1 MNDVIVVGGGASGL
15 CAAIAAKKAGA
26 SDVVVL
32 EKNTEFG
39 KKLLATGNGR
49 CNFTNLRI
57 EKDCYHSDDI
67 DRVMQVISTFDQ
79 AEVLDFMCSVG
90 LGIEYKNGWCYPR
103 SMSAYS
109 VQQAILSHAR
119 KVGVSLKG
127 GKEVRDIKKNGDTF
141 QVLVDGYTYES
152 KKVILACGG
161 YADPKSGSAGEG
173 FYILKRA
180 GVHIKKPLPALV
192 PLVIK
197 DNPLQKAAG
206 VRVNAK
212 VSLMVNDREVE
223 SDTGNLQIT
232 EYGISGIPVFQ
243 ISSDAVRALDEGKSV
258 NVKID
263 FFPDYPSNAVKSL
276 LEQCVTEA
284 SQNLDP
290 SDPDKLLLMGI
301 FPDKL
306 AEVFSDMASP
316 DDLTIGDVDAYTIAY
331 FVDKILNDF
340 VLEVSGHKGFENAQ
354 TTSGGVT
361 FDELND
367 DLSLKKVPGL
377 YICGEEVDADGL
389 CGGYN
394 LQWAFSSG
402 HLAGKSAVEA

>member
-161 YADPKSGSAGEG
+161 YADPKSGSTGEG

-232 EYGISGIPVFQ
+232 EYG
-243 ISSDAVRALDEGKSV
+243 
-258 NVKID
+258 
-263 FFPDYPSNAVKSL
+263 
-276 LEQCVTEA
+276 
-284 SQNLDP
+284 
-290 SDPDKLLLMGI
+290 
-301 FPDKL
+301 
-306 AEVFSDMASP
+306 
-316 DDLTIGDVDAYTIAY
+316 
-331 FVDKILNDF
+331 
-340 VLEVSGHKGFENAQ
+340 
-354 TTSGGVT
+354 
-361 FDELND
+361 
-367 DLSLKKVPGL
+367 LSL
-377 YICGEEVDADGL
+377 I
-389 CGGYN
+389 
-394 LQWAFSSG
+394 
-402 HLAGKSAVEA
+402 HI

>member
-109 VQQAILSHAR
+109 VQRAILSHAR

-161 YADPKSGSAGEG
+161 YADPKSGSTGEG

-331 FVDKILNDF
+331 FVDKILNDL

-402 HLAGKSAVEA
+402 HLAGKSAAEA

>member
-1 MNDVIVVGGGASGL
+1 M
-15 CAAIAAKKAGA
+15 
-26 SDVVVL
+26 
-32 EKNTEFG
+32 
-39 KKLLATGNGR
+39 
-49 CNFTNLRI
+49 
-57 EKDCYHSDDI
+57 
-67 DRVMQVISTFDQ
+67 
-79 AEVLDFMCSVG
+79 
-90 LGIEYKNGWCYPR
+90 
-103 SMSAYS
+103 
-109 VQQAILSHAR
+109 
-119 KVGVSLKG
+119 
-127 GKEVRDIKKNGDTF
+127 
-141 QVLVDGYTYES
+141 
-152 KKVILACGG
+152 
-161 YADPKSGSAGEG
+161 
-173 FYILKRA
+173 
-180 GVHIKKPLPALV
+180 
-192 PLVIK
+192 IK

-331 FVDKILNDF
+331 FVDKIINDL

-402 HLAGKSAVEA
+402 HLAGKSAAEA